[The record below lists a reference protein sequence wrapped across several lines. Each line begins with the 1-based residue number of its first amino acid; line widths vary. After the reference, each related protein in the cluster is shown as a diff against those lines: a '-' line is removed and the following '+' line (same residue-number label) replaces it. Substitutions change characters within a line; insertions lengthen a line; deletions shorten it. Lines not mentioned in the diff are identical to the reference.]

1 MAETSKES
9 TSPKA
14 AAASSPPAEATPA
27 PAEETST
34 EPPTA
39 ENPAEPAED
48 FHNPDHWA
56 NLNEGD
62 EPGEDDADSAVGD
75 DAASSTESISSSI
88 LHYRTIHGRTYHSE
102 RGNAEYWTPNDEHH
116 NESMDINHHLLC
128 LSLEGKLHLAPLKDD
143 IQVCELPLIIYNKL
157 FTGTLESPRYRDR
170 DCDFADEYPNA
181 EVVGTDIS
189 PIQPDWVPPN
199 LKFEIEDCTQE
210 WTYNPNS
217 FDYVHMRYMYGS
229 ISDWSALFKEA
240 FRVCKPGGWVESYEA
255 SPRMESDDGTVT
267 ETCAINE
274 WGKFFIEG
282 GKKLN
287 RTFEIIDKDLQ
298 QKGME
303 EAGFVDVK
311 VWDFKAPIG
320 GWPQDPRLK
329 QIGQFAQAALE
340 QDYEGYVLYMANM
353 VLGWTKEEV
362 SVYCAQ
368 LRREIRSGKFHP
380 FYRQRVVYARK
391 PE

>member
-1 MAETSKES
+1 MAETSKEAA

-14 AAASSPPAEATPA
+14 PVASSPPAEATPA

-56 NLNEGD
+56 SLNENDAPGD
-62 EPGEDDADSAVGD
+62 DDADSAVGD

-116 NESMDINHHLLC
+116 NESMDINHHLLS
-128 LSLEGKLHLAPLKDD
+128 LSLDAKLHLAPLKDD
-143 IQVCELPLIIYNKL
+143 IQKVLDVG
-157 FTGTLESPRYRDR
+157 TGTGIWAI
-170 DCDFADEYPNA
+170 DFADEYPNA

-210 WTYNPNS
+210 WTYGPNS
-217 FDYVHMRYMYGS
+217 FDYVHMRYLYGS

-255 SPRMESDDGTVT
+255 SPRMESDDGTVN

-320 GWPQDPRLK
+320 GWPRDPRLK

>member
-1 MAETSKES
+1 MAEASIES

-39 ENPAEPAED
+39 ENPAQPAED
-48 FHNPDHWA
+48 FHNPNHWA
-56 NLNEGD
+56 TLNEED
-62 EPGEDDADSAVGD
+62 APGVDDADSAVGD
-75 DAASSTESISSSI
+75 DVASSTESISSSI

-102 RGNAEYWTPNDEHH
+102 QGNAEYWTPNDEHH
-116 NESMDINHHLLC
+116 NESMDINHHLLS

-143 IQVCELPLIIYNKL
+143 IQKVLDIG
-157 FTGTLESPRYRDR
+157 TGTGIWAI
-170 DCDFADEYPNA
+170 DFADEYPNA

-210 WTYNPNS
+210 WTYEPNS

-255 SPRMESDDGTVT
+255 SPRMESDDGT
-267 ETCAINE
+267 
-274 WGKFFIEG
+274 
-282 GKKLN
+282 
-287 RTFEIIDKDLQ
+287 

-362 SVYCAQ
+362 FVYCAQ

>member
-1 MAETSKES
+1 MAETSKEAAS
-9 TSPKA
+9 SPKA
-14 AAASSPPAEATPA
+14 PVVSSPPAEEPHAPTDQTPA
-27 PAEETST
+27 EQN
-34 EPPTA
+34 TA
-39 ENPAEPAED
+39 ENPAEPSED

-56 NLNEGD
+56 TLNEGD
-62 EPGEDDADSAVGD
+62 APGDDDADSAVGD
-75 DAASSTESISSSI
+75 DVASSTESISSSI

-116 NESMDINHHLLC
+116 NESMDINHHLLS

-143 IQVCELPLIIYNKL
+143 IQKALDIG
-157 FTGTLESPRYRDR
+157 TGTGIWAI
-170 DCDFADEYPNA
+170 DFADEYPNA
-181 EVVGTDIS
+181 EVIGTDIS

-199 LKFEIEDCTQE
+199 LKF
-210 WTYNPNS
+210 
-217 FDYVHMRYMYGS
+217 
-229 ISDWSALFKEA
+229 DWSALFKEA

-255 SPRMESDDGTVT
+255 SPRMESNDGTVT

>member
-1 MAETSKES
+1 MSETSKES

-14 AAASSPPAEATPA
+14 ATVSSPPAEATPA

-34 EPPTA
+34 EQTTA
-39 ENPAEPAED
+39 QNPAEPAQD
-48 FHNPDHWA
+48 FHNPDHWVT
-56 NLNEGD
+56 LNEGD
-62 EPGEDDADSAVGD
+62 APGDDDADSAVGD

-116 NESMDINHHLLC
+116 NESMDINHHLLS
-128 LSLEGKLHLAPLKDD
+128 LSLDGKLHLAPLKDD
-143 IQVCELPLIIYNKL
+143 IQKVLDVG
-157 FTGTLESPRYRDR
+157 TGTGIWAI
-170 DCDFADEYPNA
+170 DFADEYPNA

-210 WTYNPNS
+210 WTFNPNS
-217 FDYVHMRYMYGS
+217 FDYVHMRYLYGS

-255 SPRMESDDGTVT
+255 SPRMESDDGT
-267 ETCAINE
+267 
-274 WGKFFIEG
+274 
-282 GKKLN
+282 LN

>member
-1 MAETSKES
+1 MAETSKEAAS
-9 TSPKA
+9 SPTA
-14 AAASSPPAEATPA
+14 PVVSSPPAEEPHAPTEQTPV
-27 PAEETST
+27 
-34 EPPTA
+34 EPNTA
-39 ENPAEPAED
+39 ENPAGPAED

-56 NLNEGD
+56 TLNEGD
-62 EPGEDDADSAVGD
+62 APGD

-88 LHYRTIHGRTYHSE
+88 LHYHTIHGRAYHSE

-116 NESMDINHHLLC
+116 NESMDINHHLLS

-143 IQVCELPLIIYNKL
+143 IRKVLDIG
-157 FTGTLESPRYRDR
+157 TGTGIWAIE
-170 DCDFADEYPNA
+170 FADEYPNA
-181 EVVGTDIS
+181 EVIGTDIS

-210 WTYNPNS
+210 WTYETNS

-287 RTFEIIDKDLQ
+287 RTFEIIDKDHHKLHIIL
-298 QKGME
+298 
-303 EAGFVDVK
+303 AGSKYLFLTRSTLVMLPHKVVK
-311 VWDFKAPIG
+311 AKNCQTRPDW
-320 GWPQDPRLK
+320 RC
-329 QIGQFAQAALE
+329 
-340 QDYEGYVLYMANM
+340 M
-353 VLGWTKEEV
+353 T
-362 SVYCAQ
+362 
-368 LRREIRSGKFHP
+368 
-380 FYRQRVVYARK
+380 
-391 PE
+391 

>member
-1 MAETSKES
+1 MTETPKEETSVPEA
-9 TSPKA
+9 TVR
-14 AAASSPPAEATPA
+14 SSPPAEVTPA
-27 PAEETST
+27 ETETPAG
-34 EPPTA
+34 
-39 ENPAEPAED
+39 PAED
-48 FHNPDHWA
+48 FHGPEHWA
-56 NLNEGD
+56 NLTEGD
-62 EPGEDDADSAVGD
+62 ATHEDDADSAVGE
-75 DAASSTESISSSI
+75 DAASSTQSISSSI

-102 RGNAEYWTPNDEHH
+102 RGNAQYWTPNDEHH
-116 NESMDINHHLLC
+116 NESMDINHHLLS
-128 LSLEGKLHLAPLKDD
+128 LSLEGKLHLAPLKKD
-143 IQVCELPLIIYNKL
+143 IQTALDIG
-157 FTGTLESPRYRDR
+157 TGTGIWAI
-170 DCDFADEYPNA
+170 DFADEYPNA

-189 PIQPDWVPPN
+189 PIQPDWIPPN
-199 LKFEIEDCTQE
+199 LKF
-210 WTYNPNS
+210 
-217 FDYVHMRYMYGS
+217 

-240 FRVCKPGGWVESYEA
+240 FRACKPGGWVESYEA
-255 SPRMESDDGTVT
+255 SPRMESDDGSVT

-282 GKKLN
+282 GKKLD

-298 QKGME
+298 KKGME
-303 EAGFVDVK
+303 EAGFVDVQ

-320 GWPQDPRLK
+320 GWPKDPRLK

-380 FYRQRVVYARK
+380 FYRQRVVYGRK

>member
-1 MAETSKES
+1 MAEASIES

-39 ENPAEPAED
+39 ENPAQPAED
-48 FHNPDHWA
+48 FHNPNHWA
-56 NLNEGD
+56 TLNEEDAPGD
-62 EPGEDDADSAVGD
+62 DDADSAVGD
-75 DAASSTESISSSI
+75 DVASSTESISSSI

-102 RGNAEYWTPNDEHH
+102 RGNAEYC
-116 NESMDINHHLLC
+116 HHLLS

-143 IQVCELPLIIYNKL
+143 IQKVLDIG
-157 FTGTLESPRYRDR
+157 TGTGIWAI
-170 DCDFADEYPNA
+170 DFADEYPNA

-210 WTYNPNS
+210 WTYDPNS

-240 FRVCKPGGWVESYEA
+240 FRVCKPGGWIESYEA

-287 RTFEIIDKDLQ
+287 RTFEILDKDLQ

>member
-1 MAETSKES
+1 MVDHQEETSQRASES
-9 TSPKA
+9 APSPA
-14 AAASSPPAEATPA
+14 ASPPAEQTPA
-27 PAEETST
+27 EAPGPVEE
-34 EPPTA
+34 
-39 ENPAEPAED
+39 
-48 FHNPDHWA
+48 FHDPQHWA
-56 NLNEGD
+56 HIAGRD
-62 EPGEDDADSAVGD
+62 EPGDDDADSAVGD
-75 DAASSTESISSSI
+75 DVASSTESISSSI

-102 RGNAEYWTPNDEHH
+102 RGNAQYWTPNDEHH
-116 NESMDINHHLLC
+116 NESMDINHHLLS
-128 LSLEGKLHLAPLKDD
+128 LSLEGKLHLAPLKKDD
-143 IQVCELPLIIYNKL
+143 VQKVLDIG
-157 FTGTLESPRYRDR
+157 TGTGIWAI
-170 DCDFADEYPNA
+170 DFADEYPNA
-181 EVVGTDIS
+181 EVTGTDIS

-210 WTYNPNS
+210 WTFNPNS
-217 FDYVHMRYMYGS
+217 FDYVHMRYLYGS

-240 FRVCKPGGWVESYEA
+240 FTVCKPGGWVESYEA

-282 GKKLN
+282 GRKLN

-298 QKGME
+298 KKGME
-303 EAGFVDVK
+303 EAGFVDVQ

-320 GWPQDPRLK
+320 GWAKDPRLK

-353 VLGWTKEEV
+353 VLGWSKEEV
-362 SVYCAQ
+362 SLYCAQ

-380 FYRQRVVYARK
+380 YYRQRVVYGRK